1 MISRIAQALAAAAA
15 WMAGAVLVVLM
26 ILTVADVVSRNI
38 LNQPIGGVFDLTHFA
53 VLAMVFLGLAY
64 CSFFGAH
71 VSIELIYD
79 RLPPWAQR
87 LLDGIANLVGAALYL
102 LIAWRSWV
110 QADLVRDLNEASELL
125 QIPKYPFYWLLAAG
139 AVLFAL
145 VMVLRIFVPPP
156 EQERPS

>member
-1 MISRIAQALAAAAA
+1 MISRIAQALATASA
-15 WMAGAVLVVLM
+15 WMAGAVLVALM

-71 VSIELIYD
+71 VSIELVYD
-79 RLPPWAQR
+79 RLPTWAQR
-87 LLDGIANLVGAALYL
+87 VLDGIANFIGAALYV